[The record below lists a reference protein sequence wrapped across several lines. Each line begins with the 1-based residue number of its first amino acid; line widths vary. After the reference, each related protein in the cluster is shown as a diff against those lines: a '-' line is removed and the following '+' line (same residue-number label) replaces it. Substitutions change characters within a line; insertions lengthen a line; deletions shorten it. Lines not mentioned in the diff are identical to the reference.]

1 MTAHS
6 TKPFSNALR
15 QMRKQ
20 KGMALVEALVASA
33 VLGLGLAGATRL
45 TLHSLQTASDTR
57 QHSVAHTL
65 ALDAM
70 ECMQSGRSICNTDQV
85 VTVQGV
91 AYTIKTQS
99 QARVDLALTD
109 LSVRVQWPRWGRPQ
123 TTNGQAQGAQN
134 LGQFELHS
142 SRDGVPSWVGVSSP

>member
-1 MTAHS
+1 
-6 TKPFSNALR
+6 
-15 QMRKQ
+15 
-20 KGMALVEALVASA
+20 MALVEALVASA

-70 ECMQSGRSICNTDQV
+70 ECMQSGRSICSTDQV
-85 VTVQGV
+85 VKVQGV
-91 AYTIKTQS
+91 AYTVKSQS
-99 QARVDLALTD
+99 QARGDLALTD

-123 TTNGQAQGAQN
+123 APDGQAQGLQN
-134 LGQFELHS
+134 LGLFELHS
-142 SRDGVPSWVGVSSP
+142 SRDGVPSWVGVSLP